1 MSLIETINQDLTAAL
16 KDKQA
21 DRLQVL
27 RLLKTAF
34 VNEKIKVGHELDEAE
49 ALKVVQREAKQ
60 RRDSITQ
67 YQSGGREDLA
77 AAERAE
83 LAVIEE
89 YLPQQLSQEELGRLI
104 DQVVADLGA
113 TGPAQMGQVI
123 GEVIKRAAGQTD
135 GAAVSAAV
143 RAKLQS

>member
-77 AAERAE
+77 AAEQAE

-89 YLPQQLSQEELGRLI
+89 YLPQQLSQDELGQLV